1 MGEAALDSLPEKE
14 RAQYLRS
21 FDVGMSKVTKA
32 LNSTVGAH
40 LQTLGR
46 SREGPGGVDDPA
58 MRRLSKL
65 DCAAILL
72 KANKEIKTI
81 KGQLEQR
88 AIIPLKTTGVGD
100 GARGPANPIEV
111 YPECQVVCKVDV
123 VDRKAPLK
131 IHLSWG
137 GAQAPNLAGQLRQ
150 KLASATGSMYASSG
164 AKVAQKRPQTSKA
177 RVPRPGRSNGPTSP
191 KALVTG
197 GQRGDLRVHVAA
209 APHNLQDQNCS
220 QSWSNPGARMV
231 IRDPQPAGVDQA
243 TSKRR
248 YQRRDEDLFAC
259 DAVYIGFSSVRGC
272 TISISCALIILSR

>member
-1 MGEAALDSLPEKE
+1 
-14 RAQYLRS
+14 
-21 FDVGMSKVTKA
+21 
-32 LNSTVGAH
+32 
-40 LQTLGR
+40 
-46 SREGPGGVDDPA
+46 
-58 MRRLSKL
+58 MRRLSAL
-65 DCAAILL
+65 DCAAILS

-88 AIIPLKTTGVGD
+88 AIITLKTAGVGD

-137 GAQAPNLAGQLRQ
+137 GTPAAPLLDRKKDLAGQLRQ
-150 KLASATGSMYASSG
+150 KLASATGSMYASSA

-177 RVPRPGRSNGPTSP
+177 RAPRPGRSNGPTSP
-191 KALVTG
+191 KALAAG
-197 GQRGDLRVHVAA
+197 GQRGDLKVHVAA

-231 IRDPQPAGVDQA
+231 IRDPLPAGADQA
-243 TSKRR
+243 ISKKR

-259 DAVYIGFSSVRGC
+259 DAVYISFSSVRGC
-272 TISISCALIILSR
+272 TISVSCAFPKEEDR